1 MMPDLPT
8 LRPGQ
13 DYNYIEMAEERSRQE
28 SVKIP
33 SPDLEQRELVTGQRP
48 GTRYVRIVRPF
59 AHEFR
64 RRAPGELVATEQVL
78 APKSTLGKLFEAVRR
93 ALIGRRIPSEL
104 ELSERVGKLKGLA
117 ILASDNISSS
127 AYATEEIMRVLVTAG
142 VAALALTLP
151 ISIPIVALV
160 VIVVLSYLQVIRAY
174 PAGGGSYHVAYE
186 NLGTLA
192 GLTAAAALLTDY
204 ILTVAVSTSA
214 GVAAITS
221 AFPELFKYR
230 VGLTVFLIGLITVI
244 NLRGTRESASVFAI
258 PTYLYVLGLFGLFGV
273 GLWRLATGDTPV
285 YVPPPEWLE
294 AYHPE
299 SLTLLLILRAFS
311 SGAVALT
318 GIEAVSNSVQI
329 FKPPEVR
336 NAQLVL
342 VGMGTLFIT
351 IFLGIGLFSAYLG
364 VVPDPHEVETVLSQ
378 IARTLVGES
387 PFYYYLQFATAVIL
401 ILAANTAFNGFP
413 RLASILAR
421 DRFLP
426 TQFQYRGDRLAYSTG
441 IIFLAVVSSLL
452 VTAYQ
457 ASVTGLIPLY
467 TVGVFLAFTLSQL
480 GLVRHWYQLR
490 DREPGWGWR
499 AAVNGVGALA
509 TGTVLVVVGISKFTL
524 GAWMVVVL
532 IPVLIGLMWSVHRHY
547 RFVEDLL
554 TLDRLDVELRPERP
568 PLVVV
573 PIARLDRQALRAITF
588 ARSFSPDVVAVHV
601 TDDVH
606 EAEQLR
612 RRWEQL
618 GLGIPLEIIHSPYRA
633 LIEPLLAYIDALD
646 KLDPGRPITVVLS
659 EYVPKHFWE
668 LFLHNQTALRLKL
681 RLFFRPNTIVID
693 VPYHLE
699 YSLEELGPESKG
711 SSP

>member
-1 MMPDLPT
+1 
-8 LRPGQ
+8 
-13 DYNYIEMAEERSRQE
+13 MAEERDQHE
-28 SVKIP
+28 PVKTP
-33 SPDLEQRELVTGQRP
+33 SPDLEQRELITGRRP

-64 RRAPGELVATEQVL
+64 RRAPGELVATERVL

-93 ALIGRRIPSEL
+93 TLIGRRLPTEM

-117 ILASDNISSS
+117 ILASDNVSSS

-204 ILTVAVSTSA
+204 ILTVAVSTAA

-230 VGLTVFLIGLITVI
+230 VGLTVLLIGLITVV
-244 NLRGTRESASVFAI
+244 NLRGVRESGSIFAA
-258 PTYLYVLGLFGLFGV
+258 PTYLYVLGLFSLFGV
-273 GLWRLATGDTPV
+273 GFWRLATGDAPV
-285 YVPPPEWLE
+285 YTPPPEWLE

-299 SLTLLLILRAFS
+299 PLTLLLILRAFS

-351 IFLGIGLFSAYLG
+351 IFLGIGLFSTYLG

-378 IARTLVGES
+378 IARALVGES
-387 PFYYYLQFATAVIL
+387 PLYYYLQFATAVIL

-452 VTAYQ
+452 VAAYQ

-467 TVGVFLAFTLSQL
+467 TVGVFLAFTLSQV
-480 GLVRHWYQLR
+480 GLVRHWYRFR

-499 AAVNGVGALA
+499 AALNGVGAVA
-509 TGTVLVVVGISKFTL
+509 TGTVLVVVGISKFAL
-524 GAWMVVVL
+524 GAWMVIVL
-532 IPVLIGLMWSVHRHY
+532 IPVLIGLMWAVHRHY

-573 PIARLDRQALRAITF
+573 PIARLDRQALRALTF
-588 ARSFSPDVVAVHV
+588 ARSVSPEVVAVHV
-601 TDDVH
+601 TDDVR

-618 GLGIPLEIIHSPYRA
+618 GLGIPLEIVHSPYRA

-668 LFLHNQTALRLKL
+668 LFLHNQTALRLKFH
-681 RLFFRPNTIVID
+681 LFFRPNTIVID

-699 YSLEELGPESKG
+699 YSLEELGAESKG

>member
-1 MMPDLPT
+1 MD
-8 LRPGQ
+8 
-13 DYNYIEMAEERSRQE
+13 EERSRQE
-28 SVKIP
+28 PVKIP
-33 SPDLEQRELVTGQRP
+33 SPDLEQRELVTGRRP

-64 RRAPGELVATEQVL
+64 RRAPGELVATERVL
-78 APKSTLGKLFEAVRR
+78 APRSTLGKVFEAVRR
-93 ALIGRRIPSEL
+93 VLLGRRLATEM

-117 ILASDNISSS
+117 ILASDNVSSS

-142 VAALALTLP
+142 VAALALTVP
-151 ISIPIVALV
+151 ISAAIAALV

-192 GLTAAAALLTDY
+192 GLTAAAALLMDY
-204 ILTVAVSTSA
+204 ILTVAVSTAA

-221 AFPELFKYR
+221 AFPELFRYR
-230 VGLTVFLIGLITVI
+230 VGLTVFLIGFITVI
-244 NLRGTRESASVFAI
+244 NLRGVRESGSIFAA

-273 GLWRLATGDTPV
+273 GLWRLATGDVPV
-285 YVPPPEWLE
+285 YTPPPEWLE

-299 SLTLLLILRAFS
+299 PLTLLLVLRAFS

-342 VGMGTLFIT
+342 ISMGSLFIT
-351 IFLGIGLFSAYLG
+351 IFLGISLFSAYLG
-364 VVPDPHEVETVLSQ
+364 VIPDPHEVQTVLSQ
-378 IARTLVGES
+378 IARSLVGES

-441 IIFLAVVSSLL
+441 VVVLAVVSSLL
-452 VTAYQ
+452 VAAYQ

-480 GLVRHWYQLR
+480 GLVRRWYRLR
-490 DREPGWGWR
+490 DEEPGWGWR
-499 AAVNGVGALA
+499 AALNALGALA
-509 TGTVLVVVGISKFTL
+509 TGTVLVVVGVSKFAL
-524 GAWMVVVL
+524 GAWMVIVL
-532 IPVLIGLMWSVHRHY
+532 IPILIGLMWSIHRHY

-554 TLDRLDVELRPERP
+554 TLDRLDVRLRPERP

-573 PIARLDRQALRAITF
+573 PIARLDRQALRALAF
-588 ARSFSPDVVAVHV
+588 ARSISPEVVAVHV
-601 TDDVH
+601 TDDVR
-606 EAEQLR
+606 EAEGLR

-618 GLGIPLEIIHSPYRA
+618 GLGIPLEVVHSPYRA

-668 LFLHNQTALRLKL
+668 LFLHNQTALRLRL

-699 YSLEELGPESKG
+699 YSLEELGAEGKG
-711 SSP
+711 SAR